1 MEEPQEAGV
10 GDPFSFPPH
19 RRSHLRSVTY
29 RNLVRLM
36 SLCYGDSPLA
46 SAPPII
52 PLPQTPDNGGN
63 RGEQGG
69 DDVREPGES
78 IVSDGREPV
87 SMVANGGSE
96 GAVFRDKGL
105 NDTQMVIDEIE
116 QIMGM
121 DDGQDLFDQN
131 DMMVN
136 SSMEGNSFQDG
147 EIGREQMLMAD
158 LENIMKGNEDCHQ
171 ISNCSAATLG
181 QNQGDNCP
189 GILLNNQDEHNDCP
203 PVVMESGTVGQTQV
217 DMEGG
222 NQKNI
227 DPFGISSNKSLAIEV
242 SKLSGKVKDQS
253 SSLKTNL
260 MHEKNEIQQKE
271 MELENIIPSNEGMCS
286 PGPVVEKGELEE
298 GEIFGESLLVNES
311 IDILLDD
318 AVVSEKKVDGAVVSG
333 KKVEETLISGGTFD
347 DKHPYCNEESTVN
360 DGTSEFTFVNTTVA
374 PIENKVTP
382 GEFKGSETGQ
392 MVYELGMMQRKECSG
407 KIQKQIGHKNTVIE
421 TKLKKDVGLS
431 NKKKQILNPAQKK
444 EKKKKNKRKKRAEKN
459 RQLGVKRLKLQTV
472 LKPKTVT
479 YCRHYLKG
487 RCHEGEKCK
496 FSHDTVPLTKSQKPL
511 EGDVASLTVAP
522 DLPLKSSL
530 QSDSDVGLNISRAPP
545 KNANALSY
553 SLGGFSDK
561 SKKQIVAD
569 TPSKTPNLACKGVNS
584 LFVSKSSIAESIQLN
599 QGSSSQKMNESGR
612 VGSQSNKRM
621 LGVRGPASKPSVAES
636 SKFILGSSSLKM
648 NGSGR
653 LGIQGHQSESHTI
666 QNGNDKS
673 KEKARNEDSTRK
685 VSLANGADGYKQQP
699 SDIEGGGGKFSSQL
713 TPSTSSTD
721 KKKSHPAVVPPGI
734 NLTLGKLVSSGSS
747 TSSSLPNCSDNVN
760 NGSLPKINYTAG
772 EQRNSSAMSYKLPV
786 SPQTSGQSSEWL
798 AHKSTPNS
806 AREALISTLAVAK
819 KFDDVKGKS
828 VHGSQQLSDKQY
840 DSNANPWKMPA
851 SLLTTG
857 QSSEKI
863 TPKSTPN
870 SSQKALMS
878 TLAFATMFEFG
889 MKKNQSAIRT
899 AVNSETGDSRTEA
912 FDLKTGFDFGV
923 WGGQDIAQVVIALA
937 LPIDGGEILTFPKK
951 FISRHLLIP
960 YYKIRLVVMLSA
972 LKTFTFSDYWLE
984 PKEASLMS
992 LSVESDI
999 RIIYGQ
1005 QIFIMIGEWFLKLG
1019 HHDSRVTWQWYWEVF
1034 GFCLHTASLH
1044 DVAPFYR
1051 LNPTSLSQHN
1061 DSFFPKRHRWTDTW
1075 RPCRGITECLS
1086 YCNRKILSIQR
1097 LGDAIARSSVDLPK
1111 PMEGLNESGPPPF
1124 LKKTYEMV
1132 EDPVTDPIVSWSINR
1147 NSFIVWDSYK
1157 FSEDLLP
1164 KYFKHK
1170 NFSSFIRQL
1179 NTYGFRKIDSDR
1191 WEFANEEFQ
1200 RGKKHLLKTIKR
1212 RSRYNRQQQGGVNC
1226 ANNSTS
1232 NIGLEAEVEILKKDR
1247 SILQLEVLKL
1257 RQQQEESNHQLSA
1270 VHERIRF
1277 AECRQ
1282 QQMCN
1287 FIAKI
1292 AKYPSFIHRLTKKR
1306 KQQNIEIDEGE
1317 FSFSKKGKFL
1327 ETQVTKCLPEAM
1339 GMTDLSV
1346 KCRNQVNEER
1356 LKSIQAA
1363 EISKLLPDYTEK
1375 NNNQTLHDEK
1385 SSEPA
1390 MSSVYDV
1397 MSENLLGESSGVEN
1411 ARNEELSSVNDSKI
1425 YLELEDLISWK
1436 QCSWGGFASEL
1447 VEQTGCV

>member
-1 MEEPQEAGV
+1 MEEQQEAGV

-46 SAPPII
+46 TAPPII

-78 IVSDGREPV
+78 IVSDSREPV
-87 SMVANGGSE
+87 NMVANGGSE

-136 SSMEGNSFQDG
+136 SSMEGNGFQDG

-171 ISNCSAATLG
+171 ISNLSAATLG

-203 PVVMESGTVGQTQV
+203 PVMESGTVGQTQV
-217 DMEGG
+217 DVEGG
-222 NQKNI
+222 NQNNI
-227 DPFGISSNKSLAIEV
+227 DPFGISSNKSLAVEV

-298 GEIFGESLLVNES
+298 GEIFGESLLVSES

-318 AVVSEKKVDGAVVSG
+318 AVVSEKKVDDAVVSG

-360 DGTSEFTFVNTTVA
+360 DGTSEFTFVNTNVV

-407 KIQKQIGHKNTVIE
+407 KIQKQIGHKNKVIE
-421 TKLKKDVGLS
+421 TKSKKDVGLS
-431 NKKKQILNPAQKK
+431 NKKKQILTPAQKK

-487 RCHEGEKCK
+487 RCHEGGKCK
-496 FSHDTVPLTKSQKPL
+496 FSHDTVPLTKSQPCSHFARQSCMKGDDCPFDHQLFKYPCINYTTKGSCSRGDDCLFSHKKPL
-511 EGDVASLTVAP
+511 EGDVASLSVAP

-530 QSDSDVGLNISRAPP
+530 QSDSDIGLNISRAPP

-569 TPSKTPNLACKGVNS
+569 TPSKPPNLACKGVNS

-599 QGSSSQKMNESGR
+599 QGSSSQKVNESGR
-612 VGSQSNKRM
+612 VGSQSNQRM
-621 LGVRGPASKPSVAES
+621 LGVCSPASKPSVAES
-636 SKFILGSSSLKM
+636 SKFIQGCSSLKM

-666 QNGNDKS
+666 QNGNDSPKKKPEMVPRGINFLSFGKS
-673 KEKARNEDSTRK
+673 SLEDSTRK

-713 TPSTSSTD
+713 TPNTSSTD
-721 KKKSHPAVVPPGI
+721 KKKIHPAVVPPGI

-747 TSSSLPNCSDNVN
+747 TSSSLSYCSDNVN

-806 AREALISTLAVAK
+806 AREALITTLAVAK

-899 AVNSETGDSRTEA
+899 AVNSETGDSR
-912 FDLKTGFDFGV
+912 
-923 WGGQDIAQVVIALA
+923 
-937 LPIDGGEILTFPKK
+937 
-951 FISRHLLIP
+951 
-960 YYKIRLVVMLSA
+960 
-972 LKTFTFSDYWLE
+972 
-984 PKEASLMS
+984 
-992 LSVESDI
+992 
-999 RIIYGQ
+999 
-1005 QIFIMIGEWFLKLG
+1005 IGEGTK
-1019 HHDSRVTWQWYWEVF
+1019 
-1034 GFCLHTASLH
+1034 
-1044 DVAPFYR
+1044 
-1051 LNPTSLSQHN
+1051 
-1061 DSFFPKRHRWTDTW
+1061 TDT
-1075 RPCRGITECLS
+1075 
-1086 YCNRKILSIQR
+1086 
-1097 LGDAIARSSVDLPK
+1097 A
-1111 PMEGLNESGPPPF
+1111 
-1124 LKKTYEMV
+1124 KT
-1132 EDPVTDPIVSWSINR
+1132 
-1147 NSFIVWDSYK
+1147 
-1157 FSEDLLP
+1157 
-1164 KYFKHK
+1164 
-1170 NFSSFIRQL
+1170 
-1179 NTYGFRKIDSDR
+1179 
-1191 WEFANEEFQ
+1191 
-1200 RGKKHLLKTIKR
+1200 
-1212 RSRYNRQQQGGVNC
+1212 
-1226 ANNSTS
+1226 
-1232 NIGLEAEVEILKKDR
+1232 
-1247 SILQLEVLKL
+1247 
-1257 RQQQEESNHQLSA
+1257 
-1270 VHERIRF
+1270 
-1277 AECRQ
+1277 
-1282 QQMCN
+1282 
-1287 FIAKI
+1287 
-1292 AKYPSFIHRLTKKR
+1292 
-1306 KQQNIEIDEGE
+1306 
-1317 FSFSKKGKFL
+1317 
-1327 ETQVTKCLPEAM
+1327 
-1339 GMTDLSV
+1339 
-1346 KCRNQVNEER
+1346 
-1356 LKSIQAA
+1356 
-1363 EISKLLPDYTEK
+1363 SKLLDIF
-1375 NNNQTLHDEK
+1375 
-1385 SSEPA
+1385 
-1390 MSSVYDV
+1390 SSV
-1397 MSENLLGESSGVEN
+1397 G
-1411 ARNEELSSVNDSKI
+1411 SKI
-1425 YLELEDLISWK
+1425 K
-1436 QCSWGGFASEL
+1436 
-1447 VEQTGCV
+1447 